1 MEQMDYKDIYS
12 HVTSPEIVFLA
23 EENNR
28 VLAMAS
34 YSSVFLSGIS
44 SLIVEGIAIDPLV
57 QGKGI
62 FSKMT
67 DFARNEEYAV
77 CLRTQNPRM
86 YRALQK
92 YCSVIYPDKK
102 EMPSAIREIRK
113 ELAECMK
120 CKINER
126 GVVGG
131 YYGGLFYGE
140 EPTHP
145 KVTSFFKEELE
156 LKLERGDAL
165 LCIGLGRS
173 K

>member
-1 MEQMDYKDIYS
+1 M
-12 HVTSPEIVFLA
+12 HVTSPETVFLA
-23 EENNR
+23 EEQNR

-34 YSSVFLSGIS
+34 YNSVILSGVPA
-44 SLIVEGIAIDPLV
+44 LIVEGIAIEPDT

-62 FSKMT
+62 FSRMT
-67 DFARNEEYAV
+67 DVARDGEYAV

-92 YCSVIYPDKK
+92 YCSLMYPNNK

-120 CKINER
+120 CEINER

-145 KVTSFFKEELE
+145 KVTSFFKEELG
-156 LKLERGDAL
+156 LKIERGDAL
-165 LCIGLGRS
+165 LCIGLGRA